1 MENGYLFLFCP
12 AIFGVGF
19 VLVHLKLEKFCLI
32 RYRSL
37 SRNKD
42 KSFVTVR
49 NLCIDLTSLEP
60 EGECLVFKEISMSSC
75 LLQDRTAFSLIL
87 ALSTQKRLGDFSGR
101 HADRFKS
108 YCLNI
113 LFSFAVML
121 KEYTFTFYFRIFSC
135 NENSFLNLYRK
146 CLSPKFLIDCVH
158 GTLHS
163 SVSKL

>member
-1 MENGYLFLFCP
+1 LKKFVWLGIEVW
-12 AIFGVGF
+12 VGIRTK
-19 VLVHLKLEKFCLI
+19 VLWQWEIYALIWHLW
-32 RYRSL
+32 
-37 SRNKD
+37 
-42 KSFVTVR
+42 
-49 NLCIDLTSLEP
+49 NLKVNASI
-60 EGECLVFKEISMSSC
+60 FKEKSMSSC

-108 YCLNI
+108 YCINI